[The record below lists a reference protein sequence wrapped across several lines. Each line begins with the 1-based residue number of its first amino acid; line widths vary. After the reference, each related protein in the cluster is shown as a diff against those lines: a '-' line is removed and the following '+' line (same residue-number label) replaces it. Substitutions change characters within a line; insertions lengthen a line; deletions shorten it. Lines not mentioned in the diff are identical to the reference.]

1 MIRKFQQIS
10 GQEWLILLLFILS
23 IIILVSTVQYQ
34 SSVDDPWNL
43 PAAAV
48 EEELSDTSLL
58 SFLPER
64 KAVLVDD

>member
-23 IIILVSTVQYQ
+23 IILLVTTVQFQ
-34 SSVDDPWNL
+34 SSVDEPGNL

-48 EEELSDTSLL
+48 EEELSDTALL

-64 KAVLVDD
+64 

>member
-34 SSVDDPWNL
+34 SSVDDPGNL

-48 EEELSDTSLL
+48 LSMIEHTQ
-58 SFLPER
+58 FYNR
-64 KAVLVDD
+64 T